1 MVVIFAST
9 YTYIISL
16 LLLLLIDTLLV
27 IRLQVKNY
35 NIEIT
40 NEIS

>member
-9 YTYIISL
+9 YTYVICL
-16 LLLLLIDTLLV
+16 LLLLLTEDTVGLQT
-27 IRLQVKNY
+27 QVKNY

-40 NEIS
+40 SEVS